1 MQRKKPPLTI
11 TRHSC
16 GPSGRDN
23 WPTMYT
29 SEERSHLTC
38 FLCKESPMT
47 QEKRNCFKSARCW
60 WTLLLYTKG
69 CQLDVEQ
76 RLLKELKCRINWHI
90 HRTNET
96 PKGKREGI
104 LNLYRQFATGLDNL
118 LPVGANCYYKF
129 LMKNLIVIV
138 GVYIFRSTDKM

>member
-1 MQRKKPPLTI
+1 MQRKKTPLTI
-11 TRHSC
+11 TRHSY

-38 FLCKESPMT
+38 FLCKKSPMT

-60 WTLLLYTKG
+60 WTLVFYTKG

-76 RLLKELKCRINWHI
+76 RLLTELKCRINWHI

-96 PKGKREGI
+96 PKGKREKGNFNFI
-104 LNLYRQFATGLDNL
+104 LPICYKFKQFAACGSKL
-118 LPVGANCYYKF
+118 L
-129 LMKNLIVIV
+129 L
-138 GVYIFRSTDKM
+138 

>member
-1 MQRKKPPLTI
+1 MQRKKNPLTI

-47 QEKRNCFKSARCW
+47 QEKHNCFKSARCW

-96 PKGKREGI
+96 PKGKREKGNFQFI
-104 LNLYRQFATGLDNL
+104 LPVCYRFRQFAACGSKL
-118 LPVGANCYYKF
+118 L
-129 LMKNLIVIV
+129 L
-138 GVYIFRSTDKM
+138 